1 MENDLTSFLPDDAE
15 TKIALDLMEKQFT
28 TYGTSEVM
36 VANISYSEAEKLND
50 TLTEINGVQSVAFD
64 RTTDRYN
71 HASRSTA

>member
-36 VANISYSEAEKLND
+36 VTNISYSEAEKLND
-50 TLTEINGVQSVAFD
+50 TLTEI
-64 RTTDRYN
+64 TTAVSPRLT
-71 HASRSTA
+71 R